1 MSHTT
6 GRIVF
11 LVVILA
17 AFLATIPAA
26 QELVAKPKPDDVE
39 ALINRLAD
47 LDHQDTGY
55 SASTSGTAFLPLGQS
70 ETHTIIF
77 GQQRGK
83 HTPLHFAACKGMP
96 TSSGCCSPARP
107 IRMRWTAKS
116 ARPLRQNRSQRRLL
130 AAIKALATS
139 RRRLQRK
146 PRKNDELLGT
156 IHDPRVGSRRKGRRR
171 LRRQRFTVTAKRG
184 RTGASWSPKFGGGR
198 SSPAG
203 PGRRFAPDQ

>member
-83 HTPLHFAACKGMP
+83 HTPLHFAAWQGN
-96 TSSGCCSPARP
+96 AD
-107 IRMRWTAKS
+107 IVRM
-116 ARPLRQNRSQRRLL
+116 LL
-130 AAIKALATS
+130 ARKADPNAVDSQKRTPLALA
-139 RRRLQRK
+139 K
-146 PRKNDELLGT
+146 E
-156 IHDPRVGSRRKGRRR
+156 KGHT
-171 LRRQRFTVTAKRG
+171 TVI
-184 RTGASWSPKFGGGR
+184 KFLER
-198 SSPAG
+198 
-203 PGRRFAPDQ
+203 